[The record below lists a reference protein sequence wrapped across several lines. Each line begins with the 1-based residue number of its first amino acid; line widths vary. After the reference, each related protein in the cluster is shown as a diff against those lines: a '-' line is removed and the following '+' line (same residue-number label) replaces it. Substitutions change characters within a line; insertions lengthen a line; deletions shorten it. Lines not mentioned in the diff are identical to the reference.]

1 MIYPE
6 LCFPVVET
14 KETFVE
20 EVMLELGLEGKAF
33 FFLILF
39 FWPDAILGLEWD

>member
-33 FFLILF
+33 FFF
-39 FWPDAILGLEWD
+39 